1 VKSTS
6 RIFALPIIGTAL
18 ALIAFGVVIGVRP
31 SGPAHGVRLAVAVQ
45 TTDPDAGDIALRV
58 LKDRIDFSGVG
69 GRFIAA
75 GDKVIV
81 EIGSSDPVVIAGIV
95 ERIERRAQPDV
106 NVPAPPS
113 STAALG
119 AAAPPMKV
127 TKRDPFSRATGFWPR
142 AWPFLAIA
150 GVLLVIAGALW
161 LRSS

>member
-18 ALIAFGVVIGVRP
+18 ALIAFGVVLGVRP
-31 SGPAHGVRLAVAVQ
+31 SGPAQGVRLAVVVEA
-45 TTDPDAGDIALRV
+45 TDPAAGDIALRV
-58 LKDRIDFSGVG
+58 LKERIDLSGVG

-75 GDKVIV
+75 GDKVII
-81 EIGSSDPVVIAGIV
+81 EIGSSDPGVIAGIV
-95 ERIERRAQPDV
+95 ERIERRVEPGV
-106 NVPAPPS
+106 NVPSAPS
-113 STAALG
+113 AAALD

-150 GVLLVIAGALW
+150 AVLLVIAAVLW
-161 LRSS
+161 LRRP